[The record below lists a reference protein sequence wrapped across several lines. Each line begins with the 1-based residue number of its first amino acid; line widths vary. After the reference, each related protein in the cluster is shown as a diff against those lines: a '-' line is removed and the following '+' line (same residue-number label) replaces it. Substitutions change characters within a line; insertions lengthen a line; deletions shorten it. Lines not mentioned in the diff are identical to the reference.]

1 MNKLIKSYLYL
12 ALLAGVIVGLDQ
24 LTKSWVRAN
33 IDLGAVWMPWEWL
46 SPYARIVHWYN
57 TGVAFG
63 MFQGHGWIFTILAT
77 VVVAIIIYI
86 YPQVP
91 EEDWSLRLAMGMQLG
106 GAIGNLV
113 DRLTIGHVT
122 DFISI
127 GTFPVF
133 NIADSSIS
141 VGVGVLILGVW
152 LQEKEQRKKAAQKAH
167 APDTEDGGDAGGLLL
182 SGESE
187 VE

>member
-1 MNKLIKSYLYL
+1 MNKLIKQYLYL
-12 ALLAGVIVGLDQ
+12 GLLAGVIVGLDQ

-33 IDLGAVWMPWEWL
+33 LDLGAVWMPWEWL

-63 MFQGHGWIFTILAT
+63 MFQGHGYLFTILAII
-77 VVVAIIIYI
+77 VVGIIIYI

-91 EEDWSLRLAMGMQLG
+91 SEDWSLRLAMGLQLG

-113 DRLTIGHVT
+113 DRLTVGHVT
-122 DFISI
+122 DFISV

-141 VGVGVLILGVW
+141 VGVGVLLLGVW
-152 LQEKEQRKKAAQKAH
+152 LQEKSQRKKAAEQTDS
-167 APDTEDGGDAGGLLL
+167 PDPEGGGETGALLL
-182 SGESE
+182 RGESE

>member
-1 MNKLIKSYLYL
+1 MNNFVKQYLYL
-12 ALLAGVIVGLDQ
+12 GLLAGVVAGLDQ
-24 LTKSWVRAN
+24 LTKSVVRTN
-33 IDLGAVWMPWEWL
+33 LDLGAVWMPWEWL
-46 SPYARIVHWYN
+46 SPYARVVHWYN

-63 MFQGHGWIFTILAT
+63 MFQGMGFIFTILAII
-77 VVVAIIIYI
+77 VAVIIIYI

-91 EEDWSLRLAMGMQLG
+91 VEDWSLRLAMGMQLG
-106 GAIGNLV
+106 GALGNLV
-113 DRLTIGHVT
+113 DRLMIGHVT
-122 DFISI
+122 DWISV

-152 LQEKEQRKKAAQKAH
+152 MQEREQRKKAAIH
-167 APDTEDGGDAGGLLL
+167 ADALDVESEGEPGALLL